1 MMDEILSAFVEGI
14 GPFPNRAVSVIGR
27 GPGEVGLIT
36 VKGAVRLRQAD
47 IVFYDF
53 GYRPSAMWNLVTP
66 GVERVLVSGGGSE
79 PTTTEIAEM
88 ICSHVEADRRVVYLT
103 SGNPFVF
110 ERADVVAEALSGLGI
125 AFEVIPGPTAALA
138 AAAYAGIPLTAG
150 WGADPVCLAVGES
163 EHGPRIAASDL
174 AALARSGT
182 LAVYVGEEHLERLCG
197 ELLTS
202 GLGGDTPAT
211 IVEEA
216 TRPSQRIISGTLDTI
231 AARAAEAGVSP
242 PAVVFFGAH
251 AAAQPKLR
259 WFDRRPLSGQR
270 VLVTRAWHQSAALIG
285 RLNTRGAEVVE
296 APTVIIEPLGDYSSV
311 DDALN
316 RLGDYDWVILTSA
329 NGVDAMA
336 DRMQHLGLDARAL
349 AAVRI
354 AAVGSVTADR
364 LERLFITA
372 DLVPEVFVAEAL
384 AEAMGRTGL
393 AGKRCLLLRSHIAR
407 KTLPDML
414 TAAGARCDDTSVY
427 RTVKPDALP
436 DQVIRDL
443 GAGRLQWATFTS
455 ASAFVN
461 FIELL
466 GDRSTSIL
474 PTLKLAS
481 IGPIASKAMRLAGY
495 EPTVEARTHTVEGL
509 AEAVAEYVTGQG
521 PS

>member
-1 MMDEILSAFVEGI
+1 MDEILSAFVEGI
-14 GPFPNRAVSVIGR
+14 GPFPKRAVSVIGR
-27 GPGEVGLIT
+27 GPGEAGLIT

-66 GVERVLVSGGGSE
+66 GVQRVLVPGGGSA
-79 PTTTEIAEM
+79 PKTSEIADM
-88 ICSHVEADRRVVYLT
+88 IRSHVEAHRRVVYLT

-110 ERADVVAEALSGLGI
+110 ERADVVAEALSSLGI

-138 AAAYAGIPLTAG
+138 AATYAGIPLTAG
-150 WGADPVCLAVGES
+150 WGADPVCLAVGAS
-163 EHGPRIAASDL
+163 EHGPRIAAPDL
-174 AALARSGT
+174 AAFARSGT
-182 LAVYVGEEHLERLCG
+182 LAVYVGEEHLEPLCG
-197 ELLTS
+197 ELVTS
-202 GLGGDTPAT
+202 GLDGNTPAT

-216 TRPSQRIISGTLDTI
+216 TRSSQRVISATLDTI
-231 AARAAEAGVSP
+231 AVRAAEAGVGP
-242 PAVVFFGAH
+242 PAVVFVGNH
-251 AAAQPKLR
+251 AAARPELR
-259 WFDRRPLSGQR
+259 WFDRRPLSGHR
-270 VLVTRAWHQSAALIG
+270 VLVTRSWHQSAAMVG
-285 RLNTRGAEVVE
+285 RLNALGAEVVE
-296 APTVIIEPLGDYSSV
+296 APTVIIEPLGDYSAV
-311 DDALN
+311 DGALK
-316 RLGDYDWVILTSA
+316 RLGDYDWLVLTSA

-336 DRMQHLGLDARAL
+336 DRMRQLGRDARAL

-354 AAVGSVTADR
+354 AAVGRVTADR

-372 DLVPEVFVAEAL
+372 DLVPDVFVAEAL

-414 TAAGARCDDTSVY
+414 TAAGARCDDLPVY
-427 RTVKPDALP
+427 RTVKPDGLP
-436 DQVIRDL
+436 DQILRDL
-443 GAGRLQWATFTS
+443 EAGRLDWATFAS

-461 FIELL
+461 LIELL

-474 PTLKLAS
+474 PTLRLAS
-481 IGPIASKAMRLAGY
+481 IGPIVSKAMRLAGY

-509 AEAVAEYVTGQG
+509 VEAIAECVTGQG